1 MSHQHGWLSSW
12 KPNLRVENTIMHSF
26 DWNTCMYTNFCSCV
40 STLTTLSTGYLVRT
54 YNVLTFLSNQH
65 ILAKLSSFFSPADD
79 NNDNDNEPNWSLYC
93 QLSWLVGGW
102 CSK

>member
-1 MSHQHGWLSSW
+1 
-12 KPNLRVENTIMHSF
+12 
-26 DWNTCMYTNFCSCV
+26 MYTNFCSCV

-79 NNDNDNEPNWSLYC
+79 NNENDNEPNWSLYC
-93 QLSWLVGGW
+93 QLSWLVGGAVNNPRDNQLINW
-102 CSK
+102 TTGGVISAL